1 VKRKRQETEERR
13 RSLVE
18 VNLIAEPKSRSATM
32 ARRARLGC
40 AWFGSGAALLA
51 ASGVALLGLH

>member
-18 VNLIAEPKSRSATM
+18 VNLVGEPKSRSATM

-40 AWFGSGAALLA
+40 SLFGPGAALLA
-51 ASGVALLGLH
+51 AVVAALLGLH